1 MGFEIL
7 QINGVTQHIFI
18 TTAVYKTWK
27 VWRVSFENETEVI
40 LYKLANEWMQRNE
53 DNLDD
58 YTLKTIGKCI
68 NTMILEKELT
78 AA

>member
-1 MGFEIL
+1 M
-7 QINGVTQHIFI
+7 
-18 TTAVYKTWK
+18 
-27 VWRVSFENETEVI
+27 WRVSFENETEVI